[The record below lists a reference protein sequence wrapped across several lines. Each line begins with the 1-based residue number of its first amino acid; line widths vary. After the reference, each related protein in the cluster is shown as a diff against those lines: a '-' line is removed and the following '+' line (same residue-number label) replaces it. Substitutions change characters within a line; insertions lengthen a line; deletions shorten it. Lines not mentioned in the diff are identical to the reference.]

1 MNTRQ
6 IARLFPPRAIVAVV
20 LLATAGIAVGAV
32 SRGRWLPYWE
42 KLHLA
47 VGHVSGGA
55 ADDDHSDCDHAGD
68 ALAECDDAHAECD
81 QAGDAHSDGAEC
93 DSVEC
98 GRDECDDTAAQP
110 TDAHDDSV
118 ECDFA
123 NEERVAS
130 FYLSEKGKRNI
141 SLRMGVVR
149 RRDFDRTITVPA
161 VVTERPGRTRVMVSA
176 PMTGMVTRIHPIGGE
191 AVSPGDPIV
200 DLRMTHEDL
209 VATQS
214 EFLRTVEELDVI
226 RREVA
231 RLEKVTSSG
240 AIAGKALLER
250 KYEFQKTEAALHS
263 QRQALILHG
272 LTEQQVDD
280 IATTRKLLQTVTV
293 FAPRPPEESAA
304 EGSQCLL
311 QVGRI
316 EVDQGQQL
324 NAGDPLCMLSDHS
337 ELYLEGRAFA
347 EDSQLLHQVVSRG
360 TPISAV
366 VEGNAEGSVSISD
379 LKILYVED
387 EIERDSRALKFF
399 LRLPNEMVRNET
411 TPQKHRFIG
420 WRYKPGQRAELL
432 IPVERWPRRIVL
444 PRDAVVGEG
453 TDWFVIQ
460 QDGDHYDRRLVH
472 VEYKDR
478 HWAVIGDD
486 GTLNEG
492 DEVVVAGAYQ
502 IYQAIKNQGGEAT
515 GDEHVGCTH

>member
-1 MNTRQ
+1 M
-6 IARLFPPRAIVAVV
+6 VAVV
-20 LLATAGIAVGAV
+20 LLASAGIAVGVV
-32 SRGRWLPYWE
+32 SRERWLPYWE
-42 KLHLA
+42 TLSQA
-47 VGHVSGGA
+47 SGHVSEGSLH
-55 ADDDHSDCDHAGD
+55 DDHFAYGHD
-68 ALAECDDAHAECD
+68 EDAHA
-81 QAGDAHSDGAEC
+81 DGTEC
-93 DSVEC
+93 DSADC
-98 GRDECDDTAAQP
+98 GCVQCERVGAEAS
-110 TDAHDDSV
+110 DAHKDG
-118 ECDFA
+118 EKCDFA
-123 NEERVAS
+123 NEERLAS
-130 FYLSEKGKRNI
+130 FHLSGKAKLNI
-141 SLRMGVVR
+141 SLRMGVVG

-161 VVTERPGRTRVMVSA
+161 VVTERPGRTRVVVSA
-176 PMTGMVTRIHPIGGE
+176 PMTGLVTRIYPISGE

-209 VATQS
+209 VATQT

-226 RREVA
+226 GREVA

-272 LTEQQVDD
+272 LTEEQVDH
-280 IATTRKLLQTVTV
+280 IATARELLRTVTV

-304 EGSQCLL
+304 EGSSCLL
-311 QVGRI
+311 QVGRLD
-316 EVDQGQQL
+316 VDQGQQL
-324 NAGDPLCMLSDHS
+324 SAGDRLCVLSDHS

-347 EDSQLLHQVVSRG
+347 EDSQLLNQVASRG

-366 VEGNAEGSVSISD
+366 VEGDAEGSVSISD

-387 EIERDSRALKFF
+387 EIEQISRALKFF

-411 TPQKHRFIG
+411 TPQQHRFIS

-432 IPVERWPRRIVL
+432 LPVERWTERIVL
-444 PRDAVVGEG
+444 PREAVVGEG

-472 VEYKDR
+472 VEYKDQ
-478 HWAVIGDD
+478 HWAVMGND

-492 DEVVVAGAYQ
+492 DKIVVAGAYQ
-502 IYQAIKNQGGEAT
+502 IHQAIKNQGAVTT